1 VVAWH
6 TAFALP
12 RLAVFGQEEIYF
24 VTRLSPVGNLTGTWL
39 RPPPTNFPPDVV
51 IRFDVQEETEPVLTQ

>member
-1 VVAWH
+1 VAWH
-6 TAFALP
+6 TAFALQRP
-12 RLAVFGQEEIYF
+12 AVFGQDGNYF

-51 IRFDVQEETEPVLTQ
+51 IRFGVQEETEPVLPQ